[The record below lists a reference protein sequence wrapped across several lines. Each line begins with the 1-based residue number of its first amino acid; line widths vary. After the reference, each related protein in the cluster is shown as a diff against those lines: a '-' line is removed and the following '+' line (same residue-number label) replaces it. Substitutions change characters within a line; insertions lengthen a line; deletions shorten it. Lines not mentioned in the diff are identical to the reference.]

1 MSATTLT
8 TKRKGG
14 RSPTEINYGTLSEL
28 CGLMCTGEE
37 CASILGVSYDTLA
50 RALKRDHG
58 LTFPEFFRRHSVPA
72 LVRLRQA
79 QFDSAVSGSIP
90 MLIWLGKQWL
100 GQREPDKQ
108 IQDDGVTELLRRILT
123 T

>member
-1 MSATTLT
+1 MNATTLT

-14 RSPTEINYGTLSEL
+14 RPFAEIDYGTLSEL
-28 CGLMCTGEE
+28 CGFMCTGEE
-37 CASILGVSYDTLA
+37 CAAILGVDYDTVN

-79 QFDSAVSGSIP
+79 QFETATSGSVP
-90 MLIWLGKQWL
+90 MQIWLGKQWL
-100 GQREPDKQ
+100 GQREPDRQ
-108 IQDDGVTELLRRILT
+108 VQDDDITDLLRRLLAS
-123 T
+123 

>member
-8 TKRKGG
+8 TKHKAGK
-14 RSPTEINYGTLSEL
+14 PFTPIDYATLGEL
-28 CGLMCTGEE
+28 CGFMCTGEE
-37 CASILGVSYDTLA
+37 CASILGVSYDTLS

>member
-8 TKRKGG
+8 TKRKAGK
-14 RSPTEINYGTLSEL
+14 PFTPIDYPQLIEM

-37 CASILGVSYDTLA
+37 CASILGVSYDTLS

-79 QFDSAVSGSIP
+79 QFETATSGSVP
-90 MLIWLGKQWL
+90 MQIWLGKQWL
-100 GQREPDKQ
+100 GQREPDRQ
-108 IQDDGVTELLRRILT
+108 IQDDDITDLLRRLLAS
-123 T
+123 

>member
-8 TKRKGG
+8 TKRKAGK
-14 RSPTEINYGTLSEL
+14 PFTPIDYPQLIEM

-37 CASILGVSYDTLA
+37 CASILGVSYDTLS

-72 LVRLRQA
+72 LLQLRQA
-79 QFDSAVSGSIP
+79 QLDSAVGGNVP

-123 T
+123 A

>member
-8 TKRKGG
+8 TKRKAGK
-14 RSPTEINYGTLSEL
+14 PFTPIDYPQLIEM

-50 RALKRDHG
+50 RPLKRDHG

-79 QFDSAVSGSIP
+79 QFETATSGSVP
-90 MLIWLGKQWL
+90 MQIWLGKQWL
-100 GQREPDKQ
+100 GQREPDRQ
-108 IQDDGVTELLRRILT
+108 IQDDDITDLLRRLLAS
-123 T
+123 

>member
-1 MSATTLT
+1 MNATT
-8 TKRKGG
+8 TKTRRKAG
-14 RSPTEINYGTLSEL
+14 RPFTPIDYAMLSEL

-79 QFDSAVSGSIP
+79 QFETATSGSVP
-90 MLIWLGKQWL
+90 MQIWLGKQWL
-100 GQREPDKQ
+100 GQREPDRQ
-108 IQDDGVTELLRRILT
+108 IQDDDITDLLRRLLAS
-123 T
+123 

>member
-1 MSATTLT
+1 MNATTLT

-14 RSPTEINYGTLSEL
+14 RSPTEINYAMLSEM

-79 QFDSAVSGSIP
+79 QFETATSGSVP
-90 MLIWLGKQWL
+90 MQIWLGKQWL
-100 GQREPDKQ
+100 GQREPDRQ
-108 IQDDGVTELLRRILT
+108 VQDDDITDLLRRLLAS
-123 T
+123 